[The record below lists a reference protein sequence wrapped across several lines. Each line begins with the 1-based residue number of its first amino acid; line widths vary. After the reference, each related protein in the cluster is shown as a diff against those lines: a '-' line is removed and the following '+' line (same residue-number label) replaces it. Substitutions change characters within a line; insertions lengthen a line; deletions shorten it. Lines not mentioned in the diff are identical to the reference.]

1 MPDVIL
7 LISHE
12 PLILV
17 PSWLLAHLRVF
28 GWGSLSDG
36 FTLLAESATCSEKIQ
51 TNTTNSQWL
60 QLHELYGLWPH
71 DSLPGQAEAPHHG
84 SRPHLASVPSRLP
97 AQVRIYLVST
107 SGYDVDCQTVQVK
120 KYTKD
125 HEWIELSDDKKTGV
139 IGISEYAAHA
149 LGDVVYVELP
159 TTPMEVA
166 AGDSIGAV
174 ESVKSASDI
183 NSPISC
189 TITDVND
196 LLEEKPGSI
205 NNGAEDIGAGGGWVA
220 KVEVGEAGVKDLDGL
235 MDAAAYKEF
244 TEE

>member
-1 MPDVIL
+1 M
-7 LISHE
+7 
-12 PLILV
+12 
-17 PSWLLAHLRVF
+17 
-28 GWGSLSDG
+28 
-36 FTLLAESATCSEKIQ
+36 
-51 TNTTNSQWL
+51 
-60 QLHELYGLWPH
+60 
-71 DSLPGQAEAPHHG
+71 
-84 SRPHLASVPSRLP
+84 
-97 AQVRIYLVST
+97 QVSIYRAST
-107 SGYDVDCQTVQVK
+107 SGHDVDSPTVQVK
-120 KYTKD
+120 RYTKD

-220 KVEVGEAGVKDLDGL
+220 KVEVGEAGVADLDGL